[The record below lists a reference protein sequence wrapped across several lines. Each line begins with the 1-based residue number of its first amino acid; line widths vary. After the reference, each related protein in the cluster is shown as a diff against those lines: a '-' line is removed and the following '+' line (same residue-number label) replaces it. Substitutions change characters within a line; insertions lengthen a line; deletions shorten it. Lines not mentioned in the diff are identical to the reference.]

1 MVGLITGNNHVVK
14 SLQSQSEYRVL
25 TEPRVGCDSS
35 NQVNIMFL
43 FEDAG
48 EETKLTMLIIHDSTE
63 QKEMNEQGGMLM
75 VFKMTRYS
83 FAEFVATQTA

>member
-1 MVGLITGNNHVVK
+1 
-14 SLQSQSEYRVL
+14 
-25 TEPRVGCDSS
+25 
-35 NQVNIMFL
+35 MFL